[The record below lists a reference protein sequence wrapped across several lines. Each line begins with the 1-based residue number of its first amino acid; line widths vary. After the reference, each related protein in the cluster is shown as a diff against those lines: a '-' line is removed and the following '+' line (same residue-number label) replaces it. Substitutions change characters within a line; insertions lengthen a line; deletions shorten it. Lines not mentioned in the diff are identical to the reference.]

1 MPITIDDE
9 HRAAL
14 PNRLLTWFDAHARDL
29 PWRQQRTPYRV
40 WVAEVMLQQTQV
52 GTVVPY
58 YERFLARFPS
68 LEALAAASQEEVLK
82 VWEGLGYYARAR
94 RLHAAAQE
102 LAAQA
107 RDVPDTFDEL
117 LALPGVGRYTAGAIA
132 SLAFGH
138 PVPAVDGNAR
148 RVLSRVFAVR
158 EDVTRSAVK
167 REIEALAAALL
178 PPERAGAFNEA
189 LIELGATVCTP
200 RTPACR
206 RCPLREL
213 CRAYATGE
221 QETLPRKSPR
231 RPVPHYDVT
240 AAVTLRDDHVLIAQR
255 NASDMLGGLWE
266 FPGGKCEDGES
277 LPDCLMREMR
287 EELGVKVTVGDH
299 LITVEHA
306 YSHFRITLHAFRC
319 RLQEGP
325 LRCLDCADFRWVLPS
340 ELDALPMSV
349 VDRKIAA
356 ALQREL
362 APASSCGLPAQSHR
376 PGGVPGQ

>member
-9 HRAAL
+9 HQAAL

-362 APASSCGLPAQSHR
+362 APASSCGL
-376 PGGVPGQ
+376 